1 MKLFLPPADTEWL
14 LLGIVFTAISAFIV
28 TAELLRTYF
37 HGSPEI
43 TRKIVH
49 IGIGALIFFAPEVFQ
64 SGIPAILLAVC
75 FIIVNF
81 VAIRFGL
88 LQGMHGTNRISY
100 GTVYYPMSFLLLV
113 LFFWDSSPNILSI
126 SILILAFGDAA
137 AAIVG
142 ENLRSAHIYYLTS
155 DKKSIE
161 GSLAMFVVTAV
172 TVFFSLHYFDAG
184 YSSGSIAAISIATA
198 VFVTA
203 WEALS
208 SKGFDNLT
216 VPLSAA
222 FILHYFL
229 VPLPHHLPAQMYTG
243 LLLGVIIAAVSFYFE
258 FLSRSGSVAV
268 LLLATFIY
276 GIGGWDWTVPILTFF
291 VFSSAISKY
300 GKSKKTEYALM
311 FEKSDKRDEGQVAA
325 NGGTAGI
332 IIFLWYLFPNNRDLY
347 PIYVAS
353 LAAVTADTWGT
364 EIGTLFKTFPRS
376 IVTFKKVPP
385 GTSGGISVAGTAG
398 SFFGILLIAGSASLT
413 GAFHLDPSLIAK
425 IVIAGMGGALIDSL
439 LGATVQA
446 QYQTASGTVTEKSF
460 ENETANRLL
469 KGIRIIDND
478 VVNWSCAVSGGVIM
492 FLLL

>member
-1 MKLFLPPADTEWL
+1 MKLFLFPADSEWL
-14 LLGIVFTAISAFIV
+14 LLGIIFAAISSFIV
-28 TAELLRTYF
+28 IAELLRTHF

-49 IGIGALIFFAPEVFQ
+49 IGIGALIFFAPELFQ

-75 FIIVNF
+75 FITVNF
-81 VAIRFGL
+81 IAIRYGL
-88 LQGMHGTNRISY
+88 LRGIHGTNRISY
-100 GTVYYPMSFLLLV
+100 GTVYYPMSFLFLV
-113 LFFWDSSPNILSI
+113 VLFWDSSPHIISI

-155 DKKSIE
+155 DKKSVE
-161 GSLAMFVVTAV
+161 GSIAMFSVTAA
-172 TVFFSLHYFDAG
+172 TVFFSLRYFDTG
-184 YSSGSIAAISIATA
+184 NLPVTTAAVSIATA
-198 VFVTA
+198 VFVTC

-229 VPLPHHLPAQMYTG
+229 VPLPHHIPAQMITG
-243 LLLGVIIAAVSFYFE
+243 LLLGTAIAAVSFYFE

-268 LLLATFIY
+268 LLLATFIF
-276 GIGGWDWTVPILTFF
+276 GIGGWGWTVPILTFF
-291 VFSSAISKY
+291 VFSSAISKF
-300 GKSKKTEYALM
+300 GKSKKAHYALM

-332 IIFLWYLFPNNRDLY
+332 IILLWYLFPDNRNLFA
-347 PIYVAS
+347 IYVAS

-364 EIGTLFKTFPRS
+364 EIGTLFKTLPRS

-398 SFFGILLIAGSASLT
+398 SFLGILLIVGSVLFT
-413 GAFHLDPSLIAK
+413 GVIQMDALLIAK
-425 IVIAGMGGALIDSL
+425 IIVAGMGGALIDSV

-446 QYQTASGTVTEKSF
+446 QYQTASGTITEKSADH
-460 ENETANRLL
+460 ESATRLL
-469 KGIRIIDND
+469 TGIRIIDND
-478 VVNWSCAVSGGVIM
+478 VVNWTCAISGAVIM
-492 FLLL
+492 YLLL